1 MTTRPNFMG
10 WMFNMAPDAAPSLT
24 LPRRRGSADNAKHW
38 RVGAFV
44 GALFIAI
51 GWWVGPASAAE
62 IAHFTAAIT
71 AEPDTLDIT
80 STKDPGGSYVVLQN
94 IYEQLWRMDENNK
107 PEKSVADWTIAP
119 DWHTITF
126 KIKPGVK
133 FQSGDELTAD
143 DVIFS
148 FNRIAAHSPMYRRD
162 AKLVEKVE
170 ALDRYTVRFTFNTP
184 YFGFFN
190 SAIVNLVSKAYFER
204 KGEAYAVAHPNGIG
218 PYKFV
223 DYVPAQYVDLAAS
236 ENYYGK
242 QPEVRSARLYIVK
255 DEQTRV
261 AKLRAGEVDMIMDT
275 PYPAIPD
282 LKRDGYRIV
291 GAESWPVCTVQFQ
304 LNNPDS
310 PWHDRRVRLAIAHA
324 IDGDAIVKGLLQGIP
339 KRYPELA
346 KGEFGYDPDLKNYTY
361 DPALARKLL
370 AEAGFPHGFTMPLY
384 YWAGTFYGIRETA
397 EAVALYLKNVG
408 ITATPEALDPTK
420 VMAML
425 RKSATDTHQVYAGVM
440 AVPLTNTGMDPTES
454 VGLMYLSSG
463 PVSNYK
469 NPELDATIIKM
480 LHEPDNAKR
489 AALVRQV
496 QHIVH
501 DDVANIP
508 LWDSMSEYAMKA
520 KYDFAPIQHRNA
532 VLMLDEVTLAK

>member
-1 MTTRPNFMG
+1 MVRVLI
-10 WMFNMAPDAAPSLT
+10 LT
-24 LPRRRGSADNAKHW
+24 LALLAAIPAMAADI
-38 RVGAFV
+38 V
-44 GALFIAI
+44 
-51 GWWVGPASAAE
+51 S
-62 IAHFTAAIT
+62 FTAAT
-71 AEPDTLDIT
+71 PAEPDTLDIT

-107 PEKSVADWTIAP
+107 PVKSVADWQIAT

-126 KIKPGVK
+126 HIKPGVK

-143 DVIFS
+143 DVVFS
-148 FNRIAAHSPMYRRD
+148 FKRIAANSPMYRRD
-162 AKLVEKVE
+162 TKLVDKVE

-204 KGEAYAVAHPNGIG
+204 EGEANAVKHPNGIG

-223 DYVPAQYVDLAAS
+223 DYKPGQYIDLAAS
-236 ENYYGK
+236 PNYYGK
-242 QPEVRSARLYIVK
+242 PPAVRAARIYIVK

-261 AKLRAGEVDMIMDT
+261 AKLRAGEVDLIMDT
-275 PYPAIPD
+275 PYPAIPG
-282 LKRDGYRIV
+282 LEKDGYRVV

-339 KRYPELA
+339 KRYPALA
-346 KGEFGYDPDLKNYTY
+346 KGEFGYDPDLKNYSY
-361 DPALARKLL
+361 DPAESRKLL
-370 AEAGFPHGFTMPLY
+370 AEAGYAKGFTMPLY

-397 EAVALYLKNVG
+397 EAVSLYLRNVG
-408 ITATPEALDPTK
+408 ITAKPEALDPTQ

-440 AVPLTNTGMDPTES
+440 AVPMTNTGMDATES
-454 VGLMYLSSG
+454 VGLLYLSTG
-463 PVSNYK
+463 PVANYK
-469 NPELDATIIKM
+469 NPALDDLIHKM
-480 LHEPDNAKR
+480 LGTFDNDKR
-489 AALVRQV
+489 AALVRQ
-496 QHIVH
+496 IVRMAH
-501 DDVANIP
+501 DDVVNVP
-508 LWDSMSEYAMKA
+508 VWDSMSEYAMNK
-520 KYDFAPIQHRNA
+520 KFVYTPIQHRNA
-532 VLMLDEVTLAK
+532 VLMLADVAPAK

>member
-1 MTTRPNFMG
+1 MKKIRN
-10 WMFNMAPDAAPSLT
+10 
-24 LPRRRGSADNAKHW
+24 
-38 RVGAFV
+38 
-44 GALFIAI
+44 LFIAAALLAAFA
-51 GWWVGPASAAE
+51 VPAGAAE
-62 IAHFTAAIT
+62 IAHFTAAT
-71 AEPDTLDIT
+71 PTEPDTLDIT

-107 PEKSVADWTIAP
+107 PQKSVADWTIAP

-126 KIKPGVK
+126 TLKPGIK

-148 FNRIAAHSPMYRRD
+148 FERIAARSPMYRRD
-162 AKLVEKVE
+162 TKLVDKVE
-170 ALDRYTVRFTFNTP
+170 SLDRYTVRFTFNTP

-190 SAIVNLVSKAYFER
+190 SAIVNLVSKAYFDR
-204 KGEAYAVAHPNGIG
+204 KGDAYAVAHPNGIG

-223 DYVPAQYVDLAAS
+223 DYKPAQYIDLAAS

-242 QPEVRSARLYIVK
+242 QPEVRSARMVFVK

-261 AKLRAGEVDMIMDT
+261 ATLRAGEVDLIMDT

-282 LKRDGYRIV
+282 LKKDGFRIV

-324 IDGDAIVKGLLQGIP
+324 IDGDAIVTGLLQGIP
-339 KRYPELA
+339 KRYPGLA
-346 KGEFGYDPDLKNYTY
+346 KGEFGYDPELKNYSY
-361 DPALARKLL
+361 DPALAKRLL
-370 AEAGFPHGFTMPLY
+370 DEAGYPNGFKMPLY

-408 ITATPEALDPTK
+408 IAATAEGLDPTK

-425 RKSATDTHQVYAGVM
+425 RRSATDTHQVYAGVM
-440 AVPLTNTGMDPTES
+440 AVPLTNTGMDATES
-454 VGLMYLSSG
+454 VGLLYLSSG

-469 NPELDATIIKM
+469 NPELDAVIDKM
-480 LHEPDNAKR
+480 LGTFDNEKR
-489 AALVRQV
+489 AALVRQ
-496 QHIVH
+496 IMRMVH

-508 LWDSMSEYAMKA
+508 IWDSVSEYAMNA
-520 KYDFAPIQHRNA
+520 KFDFTPIQHRNA
-532 VLMLDEVTLAK
+532 VLLLADVALAK

>member
-1 MTTRPNFMG
+1 
-10 WMFNMAPDAAPSLT
+10 MASRNEPHPERAKRT
-24 LPRRRGSADNAKHW
+24 VEGRGARKPMKRILIAVALLAFSA
-38 RVGAFV
+38 
-44 GALFIAI
+44 L
-51 GWWVGPASAAE
+51 PASAAE
-62 IAHFTAAIT
+62 IARFTAAIT

-80 STKDPGGSYVVLQN
+80 STRDPGGSYVVLQN
-94 IYEQLWRMDENNK
+94 IYEQLWRMDANNK
-107 PEKSVADWTIAP
+107 PVKTVADWTIAT

-162 AKLVEKVE
+162 TELVEKVE

-184 YFGFFN
+184 YFGFFR
-190 SAIVNLVSKAYFER
+190 SAIVYLVSKPYFE
-204 KGEAYAVAHPNGIG
+204 KHGEAYAMAHPNGIG

-223 DYVPAQYVDLAAS
+223 DYMPAQYVDLAAS
-236 ENYYGK
+236 DNYYGG

-282 LKRDGYRIV
+282 LKKDGYRIV
-291 GAESWPVCTVQFQ
+291 GAESWPVCTMQFQ

-346 KGEFGYDPDLKNYTY
+346 EGEFGYDPDLENYTY
-361 DPALARKLL
+361 DPALSRKLL
-370 AEAGFPHGFTMPLY
+370 TEAGFPHGFTMPLY
-384 YWAGTFYGIRETA
+384 YWAGTFYGIRDTA

-408 ITATPEALDPTK
+408 INATPEALDPSK

-425 RKSATDTHQVYAGVM
+425 RRSATDTHQVYAGVM

-454 VGLMYLSSG
+454 VGLMYLSTG

-480 LHEPDNAKR
+480 LHEPDDAKR

-501 DDVANIP
+501 DEVANIP
-508 LWDSMSEYAMKA
+508 IWDSISEYSMKA
-520 KYDFAPIQHRNA
+520 KFDFTPIQHRNA
-532 VLMLDEVTLAK
+532 VLMLDEVSLAK

>member
-1 MTTRPNFMG
+1 MIRSLFLVLALLIASP
-10 WMFNMAPDAAPSLT
+10 AIAADIVS
-24 LPRRRGSADNAKHW
+24 
-38 RVGAFV
+38 
-44 GALFIAI
+44 
-51 GWWVGPASAAE
+51 
-62 IAHFTAAIT
+62 FTAAT
-71 AEPDTLDIT
+71 PAEPDTLDIT

-107 PEKSVADWTIAP
+107 PVKSVADWEIAP

-126 KIKPGVK
+126 HIKPGVK

-143 DVIFS
+143 DVVFS
-148 FNRIAAHSPMYRRD
+148 FKRIAANSPMYRRD
-162 AKLVEKVE
+162 TKLVDKVE

-190 SAIVNLVSKAYFER
+190 SAIVNLVSKSYFER
-204 KGEAYAVAHPNGIG
+204 QGEAYAVKHPNGIG

-223 DYVPAQYVDLAAS
+223 DYKPAQYVELAAS
-236 ENYYGK
+236 PNYYGK
-242 QPEVRSARLYIVK
+242 QPAVRAARIYIVK
-255 DEQTRV
+255 DEQTRI
-261 AKLRAGEVDMIMDT
+261 AKLRAGEVDLVMDT
-275 PYPAIPD
+275 PYPAIPG
-282 LKRDGYRIV
+282 LEKDGFRIV

-339 KRYPELA
+339 KRYPGLA

-361 DPALARKLL
+361 DPAESRKLL
-370 AEAGFPHGFTMPLY
+370 AEAGYPNGFTMPLY

-397 EAVALYLKNVG
+397 EAVSLYLKNIG
-408 ITATPEALDPTK
+408 ITAKPEALDPTQ

-440 AVPLTNTGMDPTES
+440 AVPLTNTGMDATES
-454 VGLMYLSSG
+454 VGLLYLSTG

-469 NPELDATIIKM
+469 NPALDELIHKM
-480 LHEPDNAKR
+480 LGTFDNDKR
-489 AALVRQV
+489 AALVRQ
-496 QHIVH
+496 IMRMVH

-508 LWDSMSEYAMKA
+508 IWDSISEYAMK
-520 KYDFAPIQHRNA
+520 KKFTYTPIQHRNA
-532 VLMLDEVTLAK
+532 VLTLADVSLAK